1 VATGR
6 ITAVTTG
13 DSVTL
18 SFFFV
23 GIGLP
28 YVRAYLYQ
36 YQSEQHATPDDLRRK
51 AIAFGELVESTAATW
66 PH

>member
-28 YVRAYLYQ
+28 YVRAYLTNTKVNNTQ
-36 YQSEQHATPDDLRRK
+36 RLMISGGKR
-51 AIAFGELVESTAATW
+51 
-66 PH
+66 